1 MKLDSKDFHKFL
13 HKANK
18 ELKKYGKEFGKTFD
32 KYAKD
37 ITEIVAKEGGKVID
51 YLKQKV
57 NDIDSVISDMG
68 GIENF
73 FKLMFSI
80 EEEMIE
86 FLTLDSIISWCKE
99 NRPAAADKAAIL
111 LLDSSMFSGENKM
124 ENCNH
129 GCLVCFLDE
138 NDELIESKVKY
149 FYATYMEKRLTETF
163 GDKDM
168 IILK

>member
-1 MKLDSKDFHKFL
+1 MKIGFRELNKINKHLNKYLKKSGKEIGKFID
-13 HKANK
+13 
-18 ELKKYGKEFGKTFD
+18 KYGK
-32 KYAKD
+32 D
-37 ITEIVAKEGGKVID
+37 ISKIVVEEGGKVID

-57 NDIDSVISDMG
+57 DDIDSAISDMG

-99 NRPAAADKAAIL
+99 NRPAAADKAVIL

-129 GCLVCFLDE
+129 GCLVWFLDE